1 MKLDFTWY
9 NPFKWH
15 DAAKNISHVRVLF
28 WICAIRDLCSFY
40 WVIEEGMLLED
51 FSVWMNVLKTNQ
63 ELHVSV
69 YLCVSL
75 HLFSSL
81 PLSLFTT
88 PSLFSFS
95 FSHLVNP
102 SRTVLCSILHL
113 CFPVSFLFLISLCAM
128 QPFRRSVRGTR
139 SEKERWNPPA
149 LRMKRCQW
157 RRFWKQKWPW
167 SRRLSC
173 MRMAAQVEAL

>member
-1 MKLDFTWY
+1 MTPLNDTMQQ
-9 NPFKWH
+9 
-15 DAAKNISHVRVLF
+15 KNISHVRMLF

-40 WVIEEGMLLED
+40 WVIEKECCWRT
-51 FSVWMNVLKTNQ
+51 SVCEWMCWKLTRNYMYLYI
-63 ELHVSV
+63 SV
-69 YLCVSL
+69 TL

-88 PSLFSFS
+88 PPLFSFS

-102 SRTVLCSILHL
+102 SHAVLCSILHL
-113 CFPVSFLFLISLCAM
+113 CLPVSFLFLISLCAM

-139 SEKERWNPPA
+139 SGKERWSPPA

-157 RRFWKQKWPW
+157 RRFWKRKWP
-167 SRRLSC
+167 
-173 MRMAAQVEAL
+173 